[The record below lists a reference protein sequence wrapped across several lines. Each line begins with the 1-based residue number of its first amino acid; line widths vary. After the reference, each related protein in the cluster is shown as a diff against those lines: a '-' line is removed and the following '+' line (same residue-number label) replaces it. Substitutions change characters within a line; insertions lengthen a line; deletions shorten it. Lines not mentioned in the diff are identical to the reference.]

1 MTIML
6 RALALRPSWPYVSE
20 VARSLLGVLIAVAA
34 ALEWGSPAA
43 AVGAGGSAVIVS
55 RRDDGDG
62 VGLHGNRTPG
72 AR

>member
-34 ALEWGSPAA
+34 AARRGGRVAA
-43 AVGAGGSAVIVS
+43 PS
-55 RRDDGDG
+55 
-62 VGLHGNRTPG
+62 
-72 AR
+72 